1 MAYVL
6 LTIVFINILRILRV
20 LTTLCCWRGGGV
32 HALDV
37 RVLAGGV
44 QLCMCGCVGCV
55 CMCGVCVYLQG
66 ECRAENHPSIHPSH
80 PGPNDAPSPSPPP
93 RHPHSRSLE
102 PGSAKHRARRN
113 ARSGER
119 DYRILHALSHPP
131 PQYVLACGRQT
142 NTFFRDFLSTL
153 HPPASSS
160 SSSGLCLRC

>member
-1 MAYVL
+1 M
-6 LTIVFINILRILRV
+6 
-20 LTTLCCWRGGGV
+20 
-32 HALDV
+32 DV

-55 CMCGVCVYLQG
+55 CMCGVCVG
-66 ECRAENHPSIHPSH
+66 CACICRGSVGQKIIHPSIHPSH

-93 RHPHSRSLE
+93 PQPHSRSLE
-102 PGSAKHRARRN
+102 PGSAKHRAWSN